1 MILVSM
7 RTQSAITLVNKPVQ
21 IIVIIHQLLTIRY
34 QLTDTIFLQNI
45 YTFDIKFYYHF
56 P

>member
-21 IIVIIHQLLTIRY
+21 IIVIINQLHKNLRKLFI
-34 QLTDTIFLQNI
+34 IV
-45 YTFDIKFYYHF
+45 
-56 P
+56 